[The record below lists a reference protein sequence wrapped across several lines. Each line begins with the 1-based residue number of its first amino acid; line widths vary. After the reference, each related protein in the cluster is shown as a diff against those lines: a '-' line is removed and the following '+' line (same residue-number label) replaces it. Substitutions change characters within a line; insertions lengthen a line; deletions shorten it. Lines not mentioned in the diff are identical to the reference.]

1 MVKKKFKQNSIIK
14 KNIIKIIFSILIAFL
29 ITLISEKLQKKEYTE
44 VKLDFIVDRDVR
56 MELSLLPTSIY
67 RTDLEEILLS
77 DSLKLQD
84 FISDNLKINQKCSF
98 VEINN
103 DLFISV
109 KMQPNEVK
117 INFVATEDFEIK
129 KCVNEINS
137 LLNSMVSFYLKNKIR
152 HKKKS
157 IEVMELMQKEFD
169 LSGSLVDAIIDLET
183 LKNLESRK
191 NQFFV
196 NNYKTEDKSP
206 INVYLTFISLF
217 ITILFLLNLSF
228 VIKLL
233 NIKKNS

>member
-109 KMQPNEVK
+109 KMQPNGVDLGKEVRTFC
-117 INFVATEDFEIK
+117 I
-129 KCVNEINS
+129 
-137 LLNSMVSFYLKNKIR
+137 
-152 HKKKS
+152 
-157 IEVMELMQKEFD
+157 
-169 LSGSLVDAIIDLET
+169 GSRD
-183 LKNLESRK
+183 
-191 NQFFV
+191 
-196 NNYKTEDKSP
+196 
-206 INVYLTFISLF
+206 
-217 ITILFLLNLSF
+217 
-228 VIKLL
+228 
-233 NIKKNS
+233 